1 MLSIGK
7 LAAGGEDYY
16 LQAVAAGV
24 EDYYLGAGEAPGRWL
39 AGAGALGLGGEVA
52 PEDLRAVLAGRA
64 PGGDQLAAA
73 PPGRARVPGYDLT
86 FSAPKS
92 VSLLHALGEPHVQ
105 SDVLA
110 AHEEAVAT
118 AFGYLERH
126 AAFLRR
132 GHGGHERIAADGL
145 VAAGFR
151 HRLSRAH
158 DPALHTH
165 VLVANLARAADGRS
179 GALDGRALYRHAAT
193 AGHLYQAEL
202 RHQLTQRLGI
212 EWRPVRR
219 GMAEI
224 AGFPAEVLRAFSRRR
239 VQIEQALDA
248 HGADTA
254 RAAQVAT
261 LATRARKV
269 AALDGPAL
277 LSDWRPRAA
286 ELGFG
291 PDELAR
297 TLGRAREPR
306 LRPAEVSRLVRDV
319 LDPEGLTAQ
328 AASFGRR
335 DVLRALAERAGPG
348 AGAAELEATAD
359 SLLGSRRVVVLAE
372 SGPDGEPRY
381 TTPDLIRVERELVR
395 LALSGQGDEVG
406 VVESEVVAEAIARR
420 PALTDEQRAMVER
433 LTKDGDG
440 VALVLGRAGAGKTYA
455 LDPARAAWE
464 AAGYRVLGAA
474 LAARAAAELEAGAG
488 IPSMTVA
495 RLLQELGTR
504 RLRLDRRTVVVVD
517 EAGMLGT
524 RDTAALAHA
533 TARAGAK
540 LVLVGD
546 DAQLPEIAA
555 GGAFRGLAAR
565 LDPIRLEGNRR
576 QREPWERQALLDLRE
591 GRPERTVAA
600 YVLAGRVTVAE
611 TAEEA
616 RERLVADWID
626 ARRRGGDCLMI
637 AARRRDARD
646 LSRRAREA
654 LVAAGEVVGPA
665 LEFPSGEFAV
675 GDQVMTLRN
684 RRALGVQNGMRATVV
699 AVDLDG
705 GTLTVATDDGR
716 RLELPRAYLEA
727 GHLAYG
733 YAVTAH
739 KAQGLTV
746 ERAFVLGGDEVY
758 REWGYTAL
766 SRAREA
772 ARLYLVGGEP
782 LRDLVADELGGRH
795 AAERREPLEEL
806 AAGLA
811 RSRARELAIDTGA

>member
-16 LQAVAAGV
+16 LEAVAAGV
-24 EDYYLGAGEAPGRWL
+24 EDYYLGAGEAPGVWL
-39 AGAGALGLGGEVA
+39 AGAEALCLEGEVA
-52 PEDLRAVLAGRA
+52 PEDLRAVLEGRA
-64 PGGDQLAAA
+64 PDGEQLAAT
-73 PPGRARVPGYDLT
+73 PPGRPRVPGFDLT

-92 VSLLHALGEPHVQ
+92 VSLLHALGSPSVQ
-105 SDVLA
+105 SEVVA
-110 AHEEAVAT
+110 AHEEAVA
-118 AFGYLERH
+118 AALGYLERH

-132 GHGGHERIAADGL
+132 GAGGRERVPARGL
-145 VAAGFR
+145 VAAAFR
-151 HRLSRAH
+151 HRLSRAQ

-165 VLVANLARAADGRS
+165 VLVANLARSADGRA
-179 GALDGRALYRHAAT
+179 GALDGRALYRHAST

-202 RHQLTQRLGI
+202 RHRLSRRLGV

-219 GMAEI
+219 GLAEI
-224 AGFPAEVLRAFSRRR
+224 EGAPVELLRAFSRRR
-239 VQIEQALDA
+239 VQIEEALQT
-248 HGADTA
+248 HGAQSA

-261 LATRARKV
+261 LATRTRK
-269 AALDGPAL
+269 APTPKWPAL
-277 LSDWRPRAA
+277 VAEWRARAA

-291 PDELAR
+291 PEELAHS
-297 TLGRAREPR
+297 LGRAREAR
-306 LRPAEVSRLVRDV
+306 LRPAEVSRLVREL

-328 AASFGRR
+328 AASFSRR
-335 DVLRALAERAGPG
+335 EVLRALAERAGPG

-359 SLLGSRRVVVLAE
+359 SLLGSRRVVALAE
-372 SGPDGEPRY
+372 RGPDGEPRY

-395 LALSGQGDEVG
+395 LALSRQEAEAA
-406 VVESEVVAEAIARR
+406 VVDAEVVANAIARR
-420 PALTDEQRAMVER
+420 PALSDEQRVMIER
-433 LTKDGDG
+433 LTRGGDG
-440 VALVLGRAGAGKTYA
+440 LALVLGRAGAGKTYA

-464 AAGYRVLGAA
+464 AGGYRVLGAA

-504 RLRLDRRTVVVVD
+504 RLPLDRRTVVVVD

-524 RDTAALAHA
+524 RDTAALARA

-565 LDPIRLEGNRR
+565 LEPIRLEGNRR

-616 RERLVADWID
+616 RERLVGDWLD

-654 LVAAGEVVGPA
+654 LVAAGDVSGPA
-665 LEFPSGEFAV
+665 LELPSGDFAV
-675 GDQVMTLRN
+675 GDQVITLRN
-684 RRALGVQNGMRATVV
+684 RTALGVQNGMRAAV
-699 AVDLDG
+699 ATVDLEA
-705 GTLTVATDDGR
+705 GTLTAVTDDGR
-716 RLELPRAYLEA
+716 RLDLPRSYLEA
-727 GHLAYG
+727 GHLAHG

-766 SRAREA
+766 SRAREG

-782 LRDLVADELGGRH
+782 LRELMADDLGGRH

-806 AAGLA
+806 AADLA
-811 RSRARELAIDTGA
+811 RSRARELSIDAGA